1 MNNKDRKPKKT
12 AHELILKMRDEKGI
26 TFRYTSEKDA
36 ETYLDDINNFLRTAS
51 YRQNYQ
57 KYLNGDHKGKYID
70 LDFAYLQELS
80 TIDMHFRFII
90 SKMCLDI
97 EHALKVTLVRDIS
110 MDSST
115 DGYDIVDHFLTEYPY
130 IIGKLESISSSPFTG
145 NLFNKYFTVHQVFH
159 PKKGKGESKIISY
172 DDCPAWVLCELL
184 TFGDFINFYTYY
196 YKNRN
201 PHMIP
206 ASIINLVKNL
216 RNGAAH
222 NSCLL
227 ANQQQATSFPPRIL
241 KDAVKQIKGISTS
254 QRQKKLS
261 CRPIL
266 EFTALIYTYNM
277 VVTEKVRNHRIEELK
292 WLFFTRIPEKKGF
305 FIKNDLLKSNYQFT
319 CKLITGIFH

>member
-1 MNNKDRKPKKT
+1 MNNRSRKPKKT
-12 AHELILKMRDEKGI
+12 AHELIMKMRDEKGI
-26 TFRYTSEKDA
+26 TFRYTSEQDA

-57 KYLNGDHKGKYID
+57 KYLNGENKGKYID

-97 EHALKVTLVRDIS
+97 EHALKVTLVKDIS
-110 MDSST
+110 TDSST
-115 DGYDIVDHFLTEYPY
+115 DGYNIVSSFLTKYPY
-130 IIGKLESISSSPFTG
+130 IIGKLESISASPFTG
-145 NLFNKYFTVHQVFH
+145 SLLNKYFTVHQVFNQQ
-159 PKKGKGESKIISY
+159 KQKNESKIVSY
-172 DDCPAWVLCELL
+172 HDCPAWVLCELL
-184 TFGDFINFYTYY
+184 TFGDFINLYTYY
-196 YKNRN
+196 YKSKNFT
-201 PHMIP
+201 MIP
-206 ASIINLVKNL
+206 VSVISLVKSL

-241 KDAVKQIKGISTS
+241 KNAVKHIKEISTS

-266 EFTALIYTYNM
+266 EFTALIYTYDI
-277 VVTEKVRNHRIEELK
+277 VITEKVRKHRTEELK

-305 FIKNDLLKSNYQFT
+305 FIKNELLKSNYQFM
-319 CKLITGIFH
+319 CKIINGILH